1 MAALLKYSPIS
12 LTSASESRA
21 GDRRRAGFSLTEL
34 LVVIGIIVLLMG
46 ILLVAIGKVQSKAR
60 RTQTENTMRQFSN
73 ACMQFQTE
81 HGRFPGIISE
91 VVLGD
96 PATFVNGVPKLSS
109 TENAML
115 DLTGGTRLLT
125 PTDQPRDNSNSVYL
139 DYQNYK
145 AAATVTNSMIELIW
159 PVAGGS
165 DYELV
170 IDTRRIGDGPV
181 INGKPHAPYFTP
193 GAGNVG
199 KAKYPNGTGDPSNEI
214 PDLLDAWG
222 DPILYLRQLRD
233 RGPLVADA
241 NNTPAP
247 QFLRAGVLP
256 YIESNSLGELGKNQ
270 TNSNGNQATSI
281 LNSATDRNATL
292 GKILEHPAIAGQA
305 RGGFCLISAGPD
317 GIFYSRVDGP
327 GSEAVGVDDIT
338 SPPLPA
344 NDPKANPK
352 VIDDY
357 DDIRMFGGA

>member
-73 ACMQFQTE
+73 ACMAFQTE
-81 HGRFPGIISE
+81 QGRFPGIISE
-91 VVLGD
+91 ILMGD
-96 PATFVNGVPKLSS
+96 PTNLVNGVPKISS
-109 TENAML
+109 TENALL
-115 DLTGGTRLLT
+115 DLMGGWRLLT
-125 PTDQPRDNSNSVYL
+125 PTDQVGSATEVDFTAYSN
-139 DYQNYK
+139 Q
-145 AAATVTNSMIELIW
+145 AASTNSRVGPI
-159 PVAGGS
+159 VFNSGAGTWQ
-165 DYELV
+165 LV
-170 IDTRRIGDGPV
+170 IDTRRIGEGPV